1 MADTESEPI
10 MIILRNLIVLVMGAT
25 LLLMAV
31 RSLRAGRLKE
41 RYALIFVLTGLPFL
55 LLALWRDGVG
65 YIASLLDIDYRTLA
79 LIGVT
84 TFFMLMIFKLLSI
97 VSVQERRITT
107 LAQNMSLLLHK
118 QGLDPLIDE
127 NDVEPRM

>member
-1 MADTESEPI
+1 
-10 MIILRNLIVLVMGAT
+10 MIILRNLIVLTLGAT
-25 LLLMAV
+25 ILLMAI

-55 LLALWRDGVG
+55 VLALWRDGVG
-65 YIASLLDIDYRTLA
+65 YIAQWLDIDYRTLA

-107 LAQNMSLLLHK
+107 LAQNMSILMQK
-118 QGLDPLIDE
+118 QGLTDPTDE
-127 NDVEPRM
+127 SSDGSN

>member
-1 MADTESEPI
+1 
-10 MIILRNLIVLVMGAT
+10 MIILRNLIVLAIGAT
-25 LLLMAV
+25 ILFMAL

-65 YIASLLDIDYRTLA
+65 YLADLLDIDYRTLA

-107 LAQNMSLLLHK
+107 LAQHVGILMQK
-118 QGLDPLIDE
+118 QGLGELPDE
-127 NDVEPRM
+127 SADTPRHD

>member
-1 MADTESEPI
+1 
-10 MIILRNLIVLVMGAT
+10 MIIIRNLIVLILGAT
-25 LLLMAV
+25 ILLMAV

-55 LLALWRDGVG
+55 VLALWRDGVG
-65 YIASLLDIDYRTLA
+65 YLAGLLDIDYRTLA
-79 LIGVT
+79 LLGVT

-107 LAQNMSLLLHK
+107 LTQHVGILMDK
-118 QGLDPLIDE
+118 QGLTDPSDASA
-127 NDVEPRM
+127 D

>member
-1 MADTESEPI
+1 
-10 MIILRNLIVLVMGAT
+10 MIILRNLIVLALGAT
-25 LLLMAV
+25 ILLMAI

-55 LLALWRDGVG
+55 VLALWRDGVG
-65 YIASLLDIDYRTLA
+65 YIAQWLDIDYRTLA
-79 LIGVT
+79 LLGVT

-107 LAQNMSLLLHK
+107 LAQNMSILMQK
-118 QGLDPLIDE
+118 QGLVDPTDE
-127 NDVEPRM
+127 STDRPV

>member
-1 MADTESEPI
+1 
-10 MIILRNLIVLVMGAT
+10 MIILRNLIVLAIGAT
-25 LLLMAV
+25 ILFMAL

-65 YIASLLDIDYRTLA
+65 YLADLLDIDYRTLA

-107 LAQNMSLLLHK
+107 LAQQVSILMQK
-118 QGLDPLIDE
+118 QGLTELPDDPADTTRH
-127 NDVEPRM
+127 D